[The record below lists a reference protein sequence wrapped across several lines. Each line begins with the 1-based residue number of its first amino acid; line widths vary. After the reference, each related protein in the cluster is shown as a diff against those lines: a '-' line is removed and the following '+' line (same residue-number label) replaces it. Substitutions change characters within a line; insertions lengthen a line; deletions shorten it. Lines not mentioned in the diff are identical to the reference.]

1 MKLKS
6 ILLPLL
12 LLLMADTC
20 FIHTLP
26 PTLTAI
32 PPSSTSTPEI
42 LPPSIP
48 TTAIPSAS
56 IPTTSLPTAVASLA
70 PAKVPTRLDT
80 DGPYLA
86 YLRDG
91 VNGPEIVLMD
101 ADGGGELS
109 APFPMDVNTILPP
122 LLSDLLSRDGA
133 WLAFYTGSAGPA
145 FGQPGPTTADLTLKL
160 MSLFNFKMLTGD
172 SQLVTRLLSAD
183 YPANFDTAAS
193 QLGITDLTPQA
204 LRDSFVAGI
213 TQSIDWSPDGTLL
226 AFAGQMDGL
235 SSDLYLYD
243 ANRGAIQR
251 LSSGPQEVEWIDWS
265 PDGKWVLDGSTYF
278 VGEGM
283 SYDVYATSPDG
294 KVSRKLL
301 TDYRMLG
308 DVTWINGSE
317 FLTYQGENG
326 PGDYGLERV
335 NVVTGKID
343 MIWSDSFGSFLLDP
357 QGSWLAVFSPSGDL
371 ALVDLA
377 TLKQTAVSL
386 PGPAHAFGSGSYM
399 AALDPGADRHFIFR
413 EDDASDWYYLSTG
426 GVSTPAT
433 ITADLVS
440 VAPDQQH
447 WVTLKDA
454 LQLYT
459 NGSGKVSLFALPPGM
474 NGGDFQRIIWR
485 PDSSGIFL
493 VSTSSQLYALDFSS
507 GEYALVEQNLAA
519 AGSGHFM
526 TSAGPAGLIWV
537 HSLK

>member
-1 MKLKS
+1 
-6 ILLPLL
+6 
-12 LLLMADTC
+12 
-20 FIHTLP
+20 
-26 PTLTAI
+26 
-32 PPSSTSTPEI
+32 
-42 LPPSIP
+42 
-48 TTAIPSAS
+48 
-56 IPTTSLPTAVASLA
+56 
-70 PAKVPTRLDT
+70 
-80 DGPYLA
+80 
-86 YLRDG
+86 
-91 VNGPEIVLMD
+91 MD

-122 LLSDLLSRDGA
+122 LLSDLLSPDGA

-145 FGQPGPTTADLTLKL
+145 FDQPGPTTADLTLKL
-160 MSLFNFKMLTGD
+160 MSLFNSKLLTGD

-213 TQSIDWSPDGTLL
+213 TQSIAWSPDGTLL

-243 ANRGAIQR
+243 ANSGAIQR

-283 SYDVYATSPDG
+283 SYDVYATSTDG
-294 KVSRKLL
+294 KVTRKLL
-301 TDYRMLG
+301 TDYHLVG
-308 DVTWINGSE
+308 DVTWIDGND
-317 FLTYQGENG
+317 FLTYQSENG
-326 PGDYGLERV
+326 PGNYGLERV
-335 NVVTGKID
+335 NVGTGKID
-343 MIWSDSFGSFLLDP
+343 MIRPDSFGSFLLDP

-399 AALDPGADRHFIFR
+399 ASLNPGADRHFIFR

-433 ITADLVS
+433 IDADLVS

-447 WVTLKDA
+447 WVALKDA

-459 NGSGKVSLFALPPGM
+459 SGSGKVSLFALPPGM
-474 NGGDFQRIIWR
+474 QAGDFQSIIWR

-507 GEYALVEQNLAA
+507 GEYSLVEQNLAA